1 LDTLEIPGVGD
12 DVLSRHLE
20 MLLNAGLIEGIV
32 TGSCLE
38 PYPKILV
45 KDLSWD
51 GHELAGA
58 LADEG
63 IWKKLKE
70 TYSPSEMAKLP
81 LKAIGEVAK
90 ALITKWAL
98 SKAGLG

>member
-1 LDTLEIPGVGD
+1 
-12 DVLSRHLE
+12 
-20 MLLNAGLIEGIV
+20 
-32 TGSCLE
+32 
-38 PYPKILV
+38 
-45 KDLSWD
+45 
-51 GHELAGA
+51 